1 MKAFLYCLESKE
13 RIILIKIENLNK
25 TFVTGDVE
33 FKAMRDVNLSIDDG
47 DIYGIIGL
55 SGAGKSTL
63 IRCLNRLEEA
73 TSGSILI
80 DGVDIL
86 SLGKED
92 LRLFRKKI
100 GMIFQDF
107 NLLKQKTVYENVAL
121 PLHLEKL
128 NPKKIKEKV
137 DLLLEY
143 VGLTDKKN
151 SYPSELSG
159 GQKQRVAIARAI
171 ANDPMVLLS
180 DEATSS
186 LDPQTTVSILDL
198 LKRIQAEFGI
208 TIIMITHQME
218 VVKQICNKVAIMD
231 SGFVVEN
238 NTVENVF
245 NNPQT
250 KLAKSFISSVDA
262 SMEEETIDPNN
273 FKGTI
278 IRLGYLGESSKDPI
292 VSQMIKNFQIEV
304 SIISGNID
312 KLQST
317 SVGHLILE
325 LIGENPEIERSIEF
339 LKAKNVNVE
348 VM

>member
-1 MKAFLYCLESKE
+1 M
-13 RIILIKIENLNK
+13 
-25 TFVTGDVE
+25 
-33 FKAMRDVNLSIDDG
+33 
-47 DIYGIIGL
+47 
-55 SGAGKSTL
+55 
-63 IRCLNRLEEA
+63 
-73 TSGSILI
+73 
-80 DGVDIL
+80 
-86 SLGKED
+86 
-92 LRLFRKKI
+92 LFRKKI

-348 VM
+348 VME

>member
-1 MKAFLYCLESKE
+1 
-13 RIILIKIENLNK
+13 
-25 TFVTGDVE
+25 
-33 FKAMRDVNLSIDDG
+33 
-47 DIYGIIGL
+47 
-55 SGAGKSTL
+55 
-63 IRCLNRLEEA
+63 
-73 TSGSILI
+73 
-80 DGVDIL
+80 
-86 SLGKED
+86 
-92 LRLFRKKI
+92 
-100 GMIFQDF
+100 MIFQDF

-231 SGFVVEN
+231 SGDRKSVV
-238 NTVENVF
+238 
-245 NNPQT
+245 
-250 KLAKSFISSVDA
+250 
-262 SMEEETIDPNN
+262 
-273 FKGTI
+273 
-278 IRLGYLGESSKDPI
+278 
-292 VSQMIKNFQIEV
+292 
-304 SIISGNID
+304 
-312 KLQST
+312 
-317 SVGHLILE
+317 
-325 LIGENPEIERSIEF
+325 
-339 LKAKNVNVE
+339 
-348 VM
+348 

>member
-1 MKAFLYCLESKE
+1 M
-13 RIILIKIENLNK
+13 IKIKNLNK
-25 TFVTGDVE
+25 TFTSGDVE
-33 FKAMRDVNLSIDDG
+33 FKAMRDINLTIDDG

-63 IRCLNRLEEA
+63 IRCLNRLEEP

-80 DGVDIL
+80 DGVDVL

-121 PLHLEKL
+121 PLYLEKL
-128 NPKKIKEKV
+128 DPKKIKEKV

-151 SYPSELSG
+151 SYPAELSG

-250 KLAKSFISSVDA
+250 KLAKSFISSVDP
-262 SMEEETIDPNN
+262 SMEEEIIDPNN

-278 IRLGYLGESSKDPI
+278 IRLAYLGESSKDPI
-292 VSQMIKNFQIEV
+292 VSQMIKSFQIQV
-304 SIISGNID
+304 SIISGSID

-325 LIGENPEIERSIEF
+325 LVGEESEIKKSIEF
-339 LKAKNVNVE
+339 LKSKNVNVE
-348 VM
+348 VME

>member
-1 MKAFLYCLESKE
+1 M
-13 RIILIKIENLNK
+13 IKIENLNK
-25 TFVTGDVE
+25 VFETGGVKFE
-33 FKAMRDVNLSIDDG
+33 AIKDVNLNINDK

-63 IRCLNRLEEA
+63 IRCLNRLEEP
-73 TSGSILI
+73 TSGKISI

-107 NLLKQKTVYENVAL
+107 NLLKQKTVYDNIAL
-121 PLHLEKL
+121 PLYLEKMD
-128 NPKKIKEKV
+128 PKKITEKV
-137 DLLLEY
+137 DLLLDY
-143 VGLTDKKN
+143 VGLKDKKN

-171 ANDPMVLLS
+171 ANDPKVLLS

-186 LDPQTTVSILDL
+186 LDPQTTISILEL
-198 LKRIQAEFGI
+198 LKRIQGELGI

-218 VVKQICNKVAIMD
+218 VVKQICNKVAIMEA
-231 SGFVVEN
+231 GVVIEE

-245 NNPQT
+245 NNPKT
-250 KLAKSFISSVDA
+250 NLAKSFINSVNTLV
-262 SMEEETIDPNN
+262 EEEIINPND
-273 FKGTI
+273 FKGKL
-278 IRLGYLGESSKDPI
+278 IRLGYLGESSNNPI

-304 SIISGNID
+304 NILSGNID

-325 LIGENPEIERSIEF
+325 LSGEESDIEKSIDF
-339 LKAKNVNVE
+339 LKSKNVTVE
-348 VM
+348 VIE

>member
-1 MKAFLYCLESKE
+1 M
-13 RIILIKIENLNK
+13 IKIENLSK
-25 TFVTGDVE
+25 TFTSGDIE
-33 FKAMRDVNLSIDDG
+33 FKAMRDVNLNIDDG

-121 PLHLEKL
+121 PLYLEKL
-128 NPKKIKEKV
+128 DPKKIKEKV

-151 SYPSELSG
+151 SYPAELSG

-198 LKRIQAEFGI
+198 LKKIQAEFGI

-250 KLAKSFISSVDA
+250 KLAKSFISSVDP
-262 SMEEETIDPNN
+262 SIEEEIIDPNN

-292 VSQMIKNFQIEV
+292 VSQMIKSFQIQV
-304 SIISGNID
+304 SIISGSID

-325 LIGENPEIERSIEF
+325 LVGEESEIERSIEF

-348 VM
+348 VME

>member
-1 MKAFLYCLESKE
+1 M
-13 RIILIKIENLNK
+13 LIKIKNLNK
-25 TFVTGDVE
+25 VFSTDSLE
-33 FKAMRDVNLSIDDG
+33 FQALKDVNLTIDDG

-73 TSGSILI
+73 TSGEISI

-86 SLGKED
+86 ALEEKD

-100 GMIFQDF
+100 GMIFQSF
-107 NLLKQKTVYENVAL
+107 NLLKQKTVFENIAL

-128 NPKKIKEKV
+128 DKKKIQEKV
-137 DLLLEY
+137 DLLLGY
-143 VGLTDKKN
+143 VGLEDKKN

-171 ANDPMVLLS
+171 SNDPKVLLS

-186 LDPQTTVSILDL
+186 LDPQTTVSILEL
-198 LKRIQAEFGI
+198 LKRIQKELGI
-208 TIIMITHQME
+208 TVIMITHEME

-231 SGFVVEN
+231 DGRVIEK
-238 NTVENVF
+238 NTVEELF
-245 NNPQT
+245 NNPKT
-250 KLAKSFISSVDA
+250 NLTKSFINSVNTTV
-262 SMEEETIDPNN
+262 EEEIINPSK
-273 FKGTI
+273 FQGTL
-278 IRLGYLGESSKDPI
+278 IRLGYLGDSSNFPI
-292 VSQMIKNFQIEV
+292 VSQMVKNFDIDV
-304 SIISGNID
+304 NILSGNIN

-317 SVGHLILE
+317 SVGHLVLE
-325 LIGENPEIERSIEF
+325 LIGEDIDVEKAMEF
-339 LKAKNVNVE
+339 LKQNQVNVE

>member
-1 MKAFLYCLESKE
+1 
-13 RIILIKIENLNK
+13 
-25 TFVTGDVE
+25 
-33 FKAMRDVNLSIDDG
+33 
-47 DIYGIIGL
+47 
-55 SGAGKSTL
+55 
-63 IRCLNRLEEA
+63 
-73 TSGSILI
+73 
-80 DGVDIL
+80 
-86 SLGKED
+86 
-92 LRLFRKKI
+92 
-100 GMIFQDF
+100 
-107 NLLKQKTVYENVAL
+107 
-121 PLHLEKL
+121 
-128 NPKKIKEKV
+128 
-137 DLLLEY
+137 
-143 VGLTDKKN
+143 
-151 SYPSELSG
+151 
-159 GQKQRVAIARAI
+159 
-171 ANDPMVLLS
+171 
-180 DEATSS
+180 
-186 LDPQTTVSILDL
+186 
-198 LKRIQAEFGI
+198 
-208 TIIMITHQME
+208 
-218 VVKQICNKVAIMD
+218 MD

-348 VM
+348 VME